1 MTQSKA
7 SLRLVLILGA
17 ISAFAPLSIDMYL
30 PAFGAIRREFGVSAD
45 SVQLTLSAFFIGLA
59 AGQFFYGP
67 LADHFG
73 RKPPLLAGLILYT
86 LASIGCGLAPNIET
100 LIVMRTLQALG
111 GCAGFV
117 IAQAMVRDLFE
128 PQVGAR
134 VLSRLVLVFGV
145 APIIAPS
152 IGAWIVRATEWRTIF
167 WILTTVGVLC
177 LLSVVLLLPETRP
190 ARADRP
196 PLAFKKVLRDYRSL
210 LTERRFLGYASA
222 VSLAHA
228 SVMAYVT
235 AGAFVFIELYGVTPA
250 QFAVLFALNACA
262 LVISAQWNAH
272 LLKRHAAE
280 DLLRRAIWVPPI
292 LCAILIAVTATQLG
306 GVAVL
311 MAVLWPYLFSMSIV
325 RPDATACALADHADR
340 AGTASSLIG
349 VLQFLLATLAGAFMS
364 LIHDGTG
371 KPMAIAMTLL
381 TTAGLVLHRA
391 LTRGPRPA
399 PA

>member
-73 RKPPLLAGLILYT
+73 RKPPLIAGLILYT

-100 LIVMRTLQALG
+100 LIAMRTLQALG

-152 IGAWIVRATEWRTIF
+152 IGAWIVRAAEWRTIF
-167 WILTTVGVLC
+167 WILTAVGVLC

-196 PLAFKKVLRDYRSL
+196 PLAFKKVLRDYWSL
-210 LTERRFLGYASA
+210 LTERRFLGFASA
-222 VSLAHA
+222 VALTHA

-262 LVISAQWNAH
+262 LVIGAQWNAH

-349 VLQFLLATLAGAFMS
+349 VMQFLLATLAGAFMS

-381 TTAGLVLHRA
+381 TTAGLALHRS
-391 LTRGPRPA
+391 LTRRA
-399 PA
+399 

>member
-1 MTQSKA
+1 MMSASKA
-7 SLRLVLILGA
+7 SLRQVLILGA

-30 PAFGAIRREFGVSAD
+30 PGFGAITREFGATAE

-73 RKPPLLAGLILYT
+73 RKPPLLFGLVLYT
-86 LASIGCGLAPNIET
+86 LASIGCGLAKNIET
-100 LIVMRTLQALG
+100 LIAMRTLQALG

-128 PQVGAR
+128 PRVGAG
-134 VLSRLVLVFGV
+134 VLSRLVLVIGV

-152 IGAWIVRATEWRTIF
+152 IGAWVVRVSDWRMIF
-167 WILTTVGVLC
+167 WILTAAGIAC
-177 LLSVVLLLPETRP
+177 ILSAIFLLPESRP

-196 PLAFKKVLRDYRSL
+196 PLALKRVLASYWRL
-210 LTERRFLGYASA
+210 LTERRFLGFAAA

-235 AGAFVFIELYGVTPA
+235 AGAFVFVEFYGVTPT
-250 QFAVLFALNACA
+250 QFALLFALNAVA
-262 LVISAQWNAH
+262 LVIAAQWNAH
-272 LLKRHAAE
+272 LVRTHTPAQ
-280 DLLRRAIWVPPI
+280 LLSRSIWIPPV
-292 LCAILIAVTATQLG
+292 LCAILIPLTATRAG
-306 GVAVL
+306 GVVAL
-311 MAVLWPYLFSMSIV
+311 MAVMWPYMFTMSII

-349 VLQFLLATLAGAFMS
+349 ILQFFLATVAGA
-364 LIHDGTG
+364 LIGVLHDGTG
-371 KPMAIAMTLL
+371 RPMAITMTAL
-381 TTAGLVLHRA
+381 TAAGFVLHRW
-391 LTRGPRPA
+391 LTRPA
-399 PA
+399 